1 MQHARYL
8 AVSVPVYQWGD
19 LILDEEEDLEGH
31 MPCRRGDL
39 WEPII
44 ELSTGQ
50 VINWSAGHTARVL
63 LKTRDEGLYWLLD
76 EHQARIARWKD
87 AYVPSALLYLGAAWG
102 AGRSGDYI
110 DLRITTDGK
119 LLNWTAPVL
128 QTDDWRP
135 LTALDVPGP
144 HTKVSRVPVT
154 LEQQLTHRELAPGV
168 SAFEL
173 VRRCHPMDS
182 VPGWCRGS
190 LPNSRTTGIT
200 ATADVQ
206 RFLAGECG
214 ELRAD
219 PHWRIVSPDY
229 LQMAQQ
235 QGYLEAESDL
245 DLEPALAAANQAP
258 LAMPEGWSVAR
269 NDFSKN
275 LLFGADGNPLPVAIR
290 FDGIIGMMNDRCYD
304 IPRLVDYLSQ
314 HPQVHPSKLSDPAR
328 LEIETCSG
336 YAARLGFKLQTSFV
350 FVPSVLQMHQ
360 LWAQAQQI
368 DPSYPSTALYK
379 AIFELDLLG
388 VRAQGLASSDRYG
401 DAES

>member
-1 MQHARYL
+1 MQNARYL

-87 AYVPSALLYLGAAWG
+87 AYVPSALLYLGAGWG
-102 AGRSGDYI
+102 TGRSGDYV

-119 LLNWTAPVL
+119 LLNWAAPVL
-128 QTDDWRP
+128 HPDEWRL
-135 LTALDVPGP
+135 LTALDVQGP
-144 HTKVSRVPVT
+144 HIKASRVPVT

-173 VRRCHPMDS
+173 VRRFHPVDP

-190 LPNSRTTGIT
+190 LLDSHTTGIT
-200 ATADVQ
+200 TTADVQ

-219 PHWRIVSPDY
+219 PHWRLVSPDY

-235 QGYLEAESDL
+235 QGYIEAESDL

-258 LAMPEGWSVAR
+258 LAMPEGWSVVR
-269 NDFSKN
+269 NAFSKN
-275 LLFGADGNPLPVAIR
+275 LLFGADGNPLPVGLL
-290 FDGIIGMMNDRCYD
+290 FDYLHGMVRDGCYD
-304 IPRLVDYLSQ
+304 LPRLVDYLNQ
-314 HPQVHPSKLSDPAR
+314 HPQVRPIKRSGNAR
-328 LEIETCSG
+328 LAVEHIPS
-336 YAARLGFKLQTSFV
+336 YNARPGCTRHTRFV
-350 FVPSVLQMHQ
+350 FAPTAEQMRQ
-360 LWAQAQQI
+360 MWATALKI
-368 DPSYPSTALYK
+368 KPSYPSAALHE
-379 AIFELDLLG
+379 AVFELDLLG
-388 VRAQGLASSDRYG
+388 LRAQGIATADRYG
-401 DAES
+401 EKD